1 MAVEVGKGLRMVGRM
16 HRRLEE
22 QAETWTE
29 KLFPLRGPL
38 TSCIKINKTPPN
50 PPNHMVVVVVVV
62 VVSHGLRNLPF
73 LSPGIGRLLAVY
85 SSATAAGTECNR
97 VGA

>member
-16 HRRLEE
+16 HMRLEE
-22 QAETWTE
+22 QAETWPE

-38 TSCIKINKTPPN
+38 TSCIEINKTPPN
-50 PPNHMVVVVVVV
+50 PPNHMVVVVVV
-62 VVSHGLRNLPF
+62 SHGLRNLSF
-73 LSPGIGRLLAVY
+73 LSPGISRLLAVY
-85 SSATAAGTECNR
+85 SSATAAGTERNR

>member
-22 QAETWTE
+22 QAETWPE
-29 KLFPLRGPL
+29 KLFPLCGPL

-50 PPNHMVVVVVVV
+50 PPNHMVVVVV

-85 SSATAAGTECNR
+85 SSATAAGTERNR